1 MDLSNTQIA
10 YLTPSVTENLLSG
23 NVIYLDTLEPGDV
36 GSDVKKEYIVVM
48 QPGIDISVLEHEL
61 ENDTSNNT
69 LVDSNVVP
77 DRPVEVADRR
87 FGSDSQT
94 HFYLTFDEARKL
106 RNDPRILAVELNP
119 RHNPLLKI
127 APTAINYKN
136 AQFTRLGYFD
146 SPSGKRNYA
155 LHTTGQAFPQN
166 YGVLG
171 LNSNID
177 IGTYPYVLD
186 GTGVDVV
193 VMDDGIVVNHP
204 EFLDQSGNTR
214 VQTIDWYAA
223 AGYVS
228 DATNTMP
235 ADFYTDTGSGHGT
248 HVAGTIAGKTF
259 GLASN
264 ARIYSMRIFGT
275 NSFGAD
281 KAFDLIKNFH
291 LRKPIEPSTGFR
303 RPTVVNGSWGVSG
316 YYLSSPP
323 SFDPYQGHSLYL
335 GYQLWGGTYR
345 GVAHGLYYATT
356 SRGMLGSNSGVYPNG
371 SNNQSTLFSANGY
384 SDAYDAACNSMI
396 AAGVVHCH
404 AAGNNGCKVEAN
416 TGVDYNNRYGI
427 ITNVVGGLPVLS
439 NTFYHRPNSPHANT
453 SINVGSTYYSSSD
466 GASEYR
472 ASYSHF
478 GTGIDI
484 WAPGTGIVSSYNETA
499 HSFGAQ
505 NKSNYEHANGY
516 IDPNFF
522 QANDSGTSMAS
533 PQVAG
538 LIALFLQVNPGASPG
553 AAKTWL
559 QNRAATPIMYSTGLT
574 NDYTNT
580 SSISGSQPLFMR
592 NPYAYSQETTVV
604 NGLRLE
610 NGVVDFR

>member
-1 MDLSNTQIA
+1 MDLSNSQVV
-10 YLTPSVTENLLSG
+10 YLTPESTQNLLSG
-23 NVIYLDTLEPGDV
+23 NVVYLDSLEPGDL
-36 GSDVKKEYIVVM
+36 GTDIKKEYIVIM
-48 QPGIDISVLEHEL
+48 QPGIDISELEIEL
-61 ENDTSNNT
+61 ENDTAANNK
-69 LVDSNVVP
+69 VDSNIVP

-87 FGSDSQT
+87 FGSSSQT
-94 HFYLTFDEARKL
+94 HYYLTFDEARKL
-106 RNDPRILAVELNP
+106 RNDPRVLSVELNP
-119 RHNPLLKI
+119 KLNPYLKI
-127 APTAINYKN
+127 SPTAINYKS

-146 SPSGKRNYA
+146 SPIGKRNYA
-155 LHTTGQAFPQN
+155 LHTCSISTPAN
-166 YGVLG
+166 YGVNG
-171 LNSNID
+171 VNSNID
-177 IGTYPYVLD
+177 LGRYPYVLD

-193 VMDDGIVVNHP
+193 VMDDGILVNHP
-204 EFLDQSGNTR
+204 EFLDATGNSR
-214 VQTIDWYAA
+214 VQTIDWYVA

-235 ADFYTDTGSGHGT
+235 ADFYTDVGSGHGT

-259 GLASN
+259 GYATN

-275 NSFGAD
+275 NAFGAE

-291 LRKPIEPSTGFR
+291 IRKPIDPNTGFR
-303 RPTVVNGSWGVSG
+303 RPTVVNGSWGVTG

-345 GVAHGLYYATT
+345 GVTHGLYYATS
-356 SRGMLGSNSGVYPNG
+356 SRGVLGSNSGVYPNG
-371 SNNQSTLFSANGY
+371 SNNQSTLFAANGY
-384 SDAYDAACNSMI
+384 SDAYDAACNDMI
-396 AAGVVHCH
+396 SVGVIHCH

-427 ITNVVGGLPVLS
+427 ITNVVGGLPILS
-439 NTFYHRPNSPHANT
+439 NTFYHRPNSPHANA
-453 SINVGSTYYSSSD
+453 SINVGSTYYLSSD

-484 WAPGTGIVSSYNETA
+484 WAPGTGIVSSFANVS
-499 HSFGAQ
+499 HSFGSQ

-516 IDPNFF
+516 IDPNFY

-538 LIALFLQVNPGASPG
+538 IVALFMQMNPGASPG
-553 AAKTWL
+553 IVKNFL
-559 QNRAATPIMYSTGLT
+559 QNRSASSNMYSTGLT
-574 NDYTNT
+574 NDYTNS
-580 SSISGSQPLFMR
+580 SSISGSLPLFLR
-592 NPYAYSQETTVV
+592 NPFSYSEEKTVV